1 MKKEKETHKSLE
13 SCLRGHGEDDMVIW
27 WQVRHAVQALR
38 LLSSLCW
45 TRPRGTG
52 WGCVRSPSLV
62 SGEDMRL
69 RGKRSLCSWGEKT
82 SMAYAVERWSENVL
96 PQMEGKTKN
105 KKTRSSKPCQ
115 IQLGLVW
122 SSYVSAEAA
131 IYSFLFFFFNWRIF
145 GLQCCIGFWYTT
157 TQTNCKYIYLFIP
170 SSWDPYPSHSFR
182 LSQSNQLNWS
192 GWTYSLLYRVK

>member
-1 MKKEKETHKSLE
+1 MGRMT
-13 SCLRGHGEDDMVIW
+13 W
-27 WQVRHAVQALR
+27 WYGDRWGMQSRPYGFC
-38 LLSSLCW
+38 LLSAELDQEGQDGDAWDLPHWSQGKTW
-45 TRPRGTG
+45 G
-52 WGCVRSPSLV
+52 WGGREACVPEVKKQAWHMQWR
-62 SGEDMRL
+62 DDL
-69 RGKRSLCSWGEKT
+69 RMFYPKWK
-82 SMAYAVERWSENVL
+82 AK
-96 PQMEGKTKN
+96 QKTK
-105 KKTRSSKPCQ
+105 KHGPQSQ